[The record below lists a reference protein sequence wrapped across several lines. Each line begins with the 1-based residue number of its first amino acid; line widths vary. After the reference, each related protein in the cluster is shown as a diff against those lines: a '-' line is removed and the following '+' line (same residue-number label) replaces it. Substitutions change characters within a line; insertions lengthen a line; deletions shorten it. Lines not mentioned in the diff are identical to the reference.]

1 MLKTS
6 CFDVKQRLAIIRI
19 MNTLL
24 SAGNILVILLEQLS
38 ENEVDF

>member
-1 MLKTS
+1 MLKT

-19 MNTLL
+19 MNTL

>member
-6 CFDVKQRLAIIRI
+6 WFDVKQRLAIIRI
-19 MNTLL
+19 MNTL

>member
-1 MLKTS
+1 MLKT
-6 CFDVKQRLAIIRI
+6 CFDVKQRLAIITI
-19 MNTLL
+19 MNTL